1 MVSKSG
7 RTTDFSK
14 EEKLLMTAFREN
26 FQKQKCKDTTTKR
39 CKYSTLKILRI
50 PEAADSNPR
59 ENMIS
64 KVVEQEKLGEEK
76 LVIIRRKEAK
86 DSQECSNFL
95 LVYVKLLGN
104 DRECSFRFVIVLETL
119 WLSASSKYRNTK

>member
-1 MVSKSG
+1 M
-7 RTTDFSK
+7 
-14 EEKLLMTAFREN
+14 
-26 FQKQKCKDTTTKR
+26 
-39 CKYSTLKILRI
+39 

-86 DSQECSNFL
+86 DSQECSNFRTPPPPHPPPPKT
-95 LVYVKLLGN
+95 KLSLGLCQAL
-104 DRECSFRFVIVLETL
+104 REWQGMFFSFRDSPWNIVAQCIQQIQKHQINL
-119 WLSASSKYRNTK
+119 

>member
-1 MVSKSG
+1 M
-7 RTTDFSK
+7 
-14 EEKLLMTAFREN
+14 
-26 FQKQKCKDTTTKR
+26 
-39 CKYSTLKILRI
+39 

-86 DSQECSNFL
+86 DSPVCINFRTPPPPPTHTPPNL
-95 LVYVKLLGN
+95 LN
-104 DRECSFRFVIVLETL
+104 ETFS
-119 WLSASSKYRNTK
+119 WFMSSS

>member
-39 CKYSTLKILRI
+39 CKYSTLKIFRI

>member
-1 MVSKSG
+1 M
-7 RTTDFSK
+7 
-14 EEKLLMTAFREN
+14 
-26 FQKQKCKDTTTKR
+26 
-39 CKYSTLKILRI
+39 

-86 DSQECSNFL
+86 DSQECSNFRTGGGAL
-95 LVYVKLLGN
+95 FFERPPPPPTPSPPKTNLSLGLCQAL
-104 DRECSFRFVIVLETL
+104 REWQGMFFSFRDSPWNIVAQCIQQIQKHQINL
-119 WLSASSKYRNTK
+119 

>member
-1 MVSKSG
+1 M
-7 RTTDFSK
+7 
-14 EEKLLMTAFREN
+14 
-26 FQKQKCKDTTTKR
+26 
-39 CKYSTLKILRI
+39 

-86 DSQECSNFL
+86 DSQECSNFRTPPHPL
-95 LVYVKLLGN
+95 
-104 DRECSFRFVIVLETL
+104 TP
-119 WLSASSKYRNTK
+119 

>member
-1 MVSKSG
+1 M
-7 RTTDFSK
+7 
-14 EEKLLMTAFREN
+14 
-26 FQKQKCKDTTTKR
+26 
-39 CKYSTLKILRI
+39 

-86 DSQECSNFL
+86 DSQECSNFRTPPPPHTHTPPNL
-95 LVYVKLLGN
+95 LN
-104 DRECSFRFVIVLETL
+104 ETFS
-119 WLSASSKYRNTK
+119 WFMSSS

>member
-1 MVSKSG
+1 M
-7 RTTDFSK
+7 
-14 EEKLLMTAFREN
+14 
-26 FQKQKCKDTTTKR
+26 
-39 CKYSTLKILRI
+39 

-76 LVIIRRKEAK
+76 LAIIRRKEAK

>member
-39 CKYSTLKILRI
+39 CKYSTLKIFRI

-95 LVYVKLLGN
+95 LVYVKLLVN
-104 DRECSFRFVIVLETL
+104 YRECSFRFVIVLETL

>member
-39 CKYSTLKILRI
+39 CKYSTLKIFRI
-50 PEAADSNPR
+50 PEAADYNPR

>member
-39 CKYSTLKILRI
+39 CKYSTLKIFRI

-76 LVIIRRKEAK
+76 LAIIRRKEAK

>member
-39 CKYSTLKILRI
+39 CKYSTLKIFRI

-86 DSQECSNFL
+86 DSQECSNF
-95 LVYVKLLGN
+95 
-104 DRECSFRFVIVLETL
+104 RTPPPPP
-119 WLSASSKYRNTK
+119 TP

>member
-1 MVSKSG
+1 
-7 RTTDFSK
+7 
-14 EEKLLMTAFREN
+14 MTAFREN

-39 CKYSTLKILRI
+39 CKYSTLKIFRI

>member
-39 CKYSTLKILRI
+39 CKYSTLKIFRI
-50 PEAADSNPR
+50 PEEADSNPR
-59 ENMIS
+59 ESMIS